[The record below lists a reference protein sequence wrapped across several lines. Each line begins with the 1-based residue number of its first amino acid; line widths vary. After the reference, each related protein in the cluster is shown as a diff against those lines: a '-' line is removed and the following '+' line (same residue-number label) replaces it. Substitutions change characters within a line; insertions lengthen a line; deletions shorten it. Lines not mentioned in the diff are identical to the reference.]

1 MDERVVFYQSILSPL
16 VEGCGIRCFWHERFL
31 AFLWMR
37 DRLSTSSFLPRPRQH
52 LSCRGG
58 RMEGMMHAFS
68 SFHTVSKD
76 RFHFKLECNA
86 SHPFKVSRIAAE
98 QDGTKADD
106 ATKHNLGEHV
116 KMQNS
121 EGKIRIQRWKRN
133 GASRVHAGRTM
144 PFARTSEQCYSVRRL
159 SMVGRHGESTRK
171 TTEP

>member
-1 MDERVVFYQSILSPL
+1 MVFYQSILSSL
-16 VEGCGIRCFWHERFL
+16 VESCGIRCFWRERLL

-37 DRLSTSSFLPRPRQH
+37 GRLSTSSFLPRPRQH

-68 SFHTVSKD
+68 SFHAVSRD
-76 RFHFKLECNA
+76 RFHFRLECNA
-86 SHPFKVSRIAAE
+86 SHPLKMSRVAAE

-106 ATKHNLGEHV
+106 ATKHNVGEHV

-121 EGKIRIQRWKRN
+121 EGKIRISRWKGS
-133 GASRVHAGRTM
+133 GASRVHARRTM
-144 PFARTSEQCYSVRRL
+144 PFARTSEHYYSVRRL
-159 SMVGRHGESTRK
+159 SMVGRNVESTRK